1 MAWWQNYHRGQV
13 ERAKGVDKTAVNYNN
28 EFLIVYARDLISSMP
43 SDRTVASNVAT
54 RMIAAVSVLG
64 HAVTF
69 PFVAVLTIVC
79 EKCG

>member
-13 ERAKGVDKTAVNYNN
+13 EGAKGVEETAVNYNN

-69 PFVAVLTIVC
+69 PLVAVLTIVC